1 MTEQMADMGCL
12 FSHTEQTVSLSMV
25 LKGSNDSPNDS
36 PNDGPKDGPK
46 DSLKIARRKG
56 IFSLHYSVCGAILL
70 SVDGIHE

>member
-1 MTEQMADMGCL
+1 
-12 FSHTEQTVSLSMV
+12 MV

-46 DSLKIARRKG
+46 DSLKIARREG
-56 IFSLHYSVCGAILL
+56 IFPLHYSVCGAILL

>member
-1 MTEQMADMGCL
+1 
-12 FSHTEQTVSLSMV
+12 MV

-36 PNDGPKDGPK
+36 LKDSPNDSPKDGPK